1 MNNLSTLILRILP
14 KFYPNFNYYLQERLK
29 HVLTLERENE
39 FNMQYTEVTF
49 FRYDETCIYD
59 VYFIR
64 IDSN

>member
-49 FRYDETCIYD
+49 FRYDKT
-59 VYFIR
+59 
-64 IDSN
+64 